1 MGAQERGTKLWRGG
15 IVPYEI
21 NPDLGNQATVES
33 SIVTYEQQTNLRFV
47 QRMAQED
54 YIRFSKQTRGNPNSK
69 LGRQGGQQYVNASL
83 NSETVILHELGHAV
97 GMTHEHQR
105 EDRDDFVIF
114 HEDRV
119 TEEPE
124 QYEKEDL
131 EARTEKYDFESLMH
145 YHVGDPNNPIF
156 ESKTGIPAPADI
168 GSKGGFTITD
178 KTFLEQL
185 YPAAPVIR
193 RTDGEGGAGEVQ
205 QTSSI
210 AVAGVNNTAV
220 VANAIR
226 NGSGKYQVVLW
237 RVRDNGVIL
246 RMGDP
251 TGGTGGSASSPRM
264 VAVGSLFVSAM
275 RDADGELLLI
285 THDGGFARL
294 KDSGNQAGE
303 VGDLDI
309 VALSA
314 SRVLTTC
321 ISGSGRVLNIVW
333 EIQPDGTVV
342 RLFDSGTDGPSATS
356 VSAVLLQQTPT
367 VQVVAIL
374 YAGDSSRLVLSTW
387 RVTDGSVALMADSAE
402 QMGKADLAQVVLA
415 PTGHLVVVCRNAGG
429 DLLLIPFTTNVDG
442 ADITRVDGGD
452 GEGGKIREIAAIAR
466 PYGVLTALI
475 SETGNVL
482 LIKWAVDAAGNL
494 QRLGESGTQA
504 GEGSVISVTAL
515 PFPDK
520 ATICTAVRN
529 GSGDLLPI
537 TWDDVDGPGE
547 LTVT

>member
-1 MGAQERGTKLWRGG
+1 M
-15 IVPYEI
+15 
-21 NPDLGNQATVES
+21 NPDLGNQAAIES
-33 SIVTYEQQTNLRFV
+33 AIVTYEQQTKLRFV
-47 QRMAQED
+47 QRLAQED
-54 YIRFSKQTRGNPNSK
+54 YIRFSKQTRGAANSN
-69 LGRQGGQQYVNASL
+69 LGRQGGRQYVNASL
-83 NSETVILHELGHAV
+83 NAVGQLLHEIGHAV
-97 GMTHEHQR
+97 GLMHEHQR
-105 EDRDDFVIF
+105 ADRDDYVIF

-119 TEEPE
+119 TADAD
-124 QYEKEDL
+124 QYEKEEM
-131 EARTEKYDFESLMH
+131 EAHSDYDFESLMH
-145 YHVGDPNNPIF
+145 YAVGNPSLPIF
-156 ESKTGIPAPADI
+156 ESRTGIPSPAQI
-168 GSKGGFTITD
+168 GSKGAFTATD
-178 KTFLEQL
+178 QDFLKRL

-210 AVAGVNNTAV
+210 AVISVSNTAV

-251 TGGTGGSASSPRM
+251 PGGTGGSASSPRM
-264 VAVGSLFVSAM
+264 VTVGPLFVSAM

-309 VALSA
+309 VALSN

-342 RLFDSGTDGPSATS
+342 RLFDSGTDGPSARQ
-356 VSAVLLQQTPT
+356 VSCVVLQQSPT

-374 YAGDSSRLVLSTW
+374 YVDDSSRLVLSTW
-387 RVTDGSVALMADSAE
+387 RVTDASVHLMADSGD
-402 QMGKADLAQVVLA
+402 QMGESDLSQVVLA
-415 PTGHLVVVCRNAGG
+415 PTGHLVVVCRDGNG

-442 ADITRVDGGD
+442 ADITRVVG
-452 GEGGKIREIAAIAR
+452 GEGRAGEIRELAAIPRA
-466 PYGVLTALI
+466 YGVLTALI
-475 SETGNVL
+475 SESGNVL
-482 LIKWAVDAAGNL
+482 LIKWGINAAGKME
-494 QRLGESGTQA
+494 RLGESGTQA
-504 GEGSVISVTAL
+504 GEGSVVSVTAL

-520 ATICTAVRN
+520 ATVCTAVRN

-547 LTVT
+547 LTVV